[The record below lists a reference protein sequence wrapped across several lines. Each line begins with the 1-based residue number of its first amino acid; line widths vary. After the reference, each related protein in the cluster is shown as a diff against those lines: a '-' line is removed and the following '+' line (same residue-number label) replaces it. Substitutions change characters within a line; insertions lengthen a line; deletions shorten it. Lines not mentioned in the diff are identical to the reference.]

1 MPLIGAVADDLTGA
15 TTTGVLLARSKARTA
30 VFFNEEAAQKAGETA
45 SLDAI
50 LISSN
55 SRPLPKE
62 EAYEKVKSAA
72 NALKAMGVKYFSK
85 RIDTTLRGG
94 VGVEVDAMLDQ
105 LNEDTVAVVVPAM
118 PQSRRILVGGYS
130 VIDGVA
136 LINTPVAQDVRTPVK
151 ENYIPRLLAGQT
163 RRKVGL
169 VTLDQVLKGKEGIRE
184 ALTEVR
190 NDGAGVII
198 VDAITLEDV
207 DQIAQA
213 CIELDWDVVAV
224 DPGPFTSKLAY
235 RRGLIQEEQPNIP
248 PAASEEGK
256 TVLIAAGS
264 ATPVTK
270 KQMEVL
276 CEDSRHVRISVEPIP
291 LINGGDEALDEAF
304 KAVNKAVELIESG
317 EQPRAILFETALHG
331 ELLNLD
337 EEDKKRGYAGGMSA
351 NRINAGLGTIISQ
364 VLEQVGRERI
374 AGLYTTG
381 GDTMVNVCY
390 ATDTGAISILSLNDG
405 PFFTLIALGATGLAN
420 IPIKSLIAVL
430 VPLLIGFFWGN
441 LDKGF
446 RDACKTAQPI
456 VTFFMTISIGAKTD
470 VKTILTAGAS
480 GIVLGLI
487 SAATAVIFFFVINLL
502 LPKKERNAMGA
513 AIGTTALNSAMTPAA
528 VAEADPSMEGMV
540 SMATAQCATASII
553 TLFLCPFITAAFD
566 KWMQKRQKGIYSP
579 EGWAYD
585 RVKAN

>member
-30 VFFNEEAAQKAGETA
+30 VFFNEEAAQKARETA

-62 EAYEKVKSAA
+62 EAYEKVKSAT

-304 KAVNKAVELIESG
+304 KAVN
-317 EQPRAILFETALHG
+317 
-331 ELLNLD
+331 
-337 EEDKKRGYAGGMSA
+337 
-351 NRINAGLGTIISQ
+351 SQ
-364 VLEQVGRERI
+364 ERSC
-374 AGLYTTG
+374 LRQH
-381 GDTMVNVCY
+381 
-390 ATDTGAISILSLNDG
+390 
-405 PFFTLIALGATGLAN
+405 FTEN
-420 IPIKSLIAVL
+420 
-430 VPLLIGFFWGN
+430 F
-441 LDKGF
+441 
-446 RDACKTAQPI
+446 
-456 VTFFMTISIGAKTD
+456 
-470 VKTILTAGAS
+470 
-480 GIVLGLI
+480 
-487 SAATAVIFFFVINLL
+487 
-502 LPKKERNAMGA
+502 
-513 AIGTTALNSAMTPAA
+513 
-528 VAEADPSMEGMV
+528 
-540 SMATAQCATASII
+540 
-553 TLFLCPFITAAFD
+553 
-566 KWMQKRQKGIYSP
+566 
-579 EGWAYD
+579 
-585 RVKAN
+585 